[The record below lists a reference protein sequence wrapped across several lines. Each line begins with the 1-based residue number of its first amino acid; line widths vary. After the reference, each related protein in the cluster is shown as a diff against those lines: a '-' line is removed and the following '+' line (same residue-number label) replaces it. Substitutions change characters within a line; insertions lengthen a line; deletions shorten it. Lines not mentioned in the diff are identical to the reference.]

1 MGLKYGDVY
10 AGNSKISRF
19 FFFKFEKK
27 MKLFTEREEHKQF
40 LEGLKL
46 HSIFM
51 NQQVVSVKW
60 WMMGFGKRTY
70 SLYD

>member
-1 MGLKYGDVY
+1 
-10 AGNSKISRF
+10 
-19 FFFKFEKK
+19 